1 VGASQNRLR
10 QRVVDQSSGQVEA
23 ELNRPLP
30 QAVLTRAISGLRL
43 PTSDTLQPMTVAL
56 RVENVSKQYRTYAR
70 PSDRLKESITRGRM
84 RRHQEFWAL
93 RDVSFELDKGSTVGV
108 VGPNG
113 CGKSTLLQII
123 AGTLEPTHGNVWHE
137 GRVAALLELGAG
149 FDQEFTGVENVYLNA
164 SLLGLSRRE
173 TDRLFPSIERF
184 AEIGQFLYQPV
195 KTYSSGMF
203 VRLAFAIAAS
213 VEPEI
218 LLVDEALAVGDAVFQ
233 HRCLRRMQELQER
246 GTTVLFV
253 SHDLA
258 AVRALCA
265 RAILLNAGRAIEDGK
280 PADVLNRYQKIIMAR
295 EQAYEESTTAPGET
309 TPGDES
315 LPPLCYTYRHGN
327 GSAEIIAAELTDA
340 ARHGVE
346 IVETGESLLM
356 RLVVRSNRNIDQP
369 VIGFLIRNRHGISAY
384 GTNTKEQQIEL
395 GAVRRDEVL
404 EVVFS
409 FNCWLGSDDY
419 SISCAVHSHDGEAYD
434 WLDGVRFFRVTS
446 QHLIEGIANLNAS
459 AAARRLEHRVE
470 PSAEIQLQ
478 ETASA

>member
-1 VGASQNRLR
+1 
-10 QRVVDQSSGQVEA
+10 
-23 ELNRPLP
+23 
-30 QAVLTRAISGLRL
+30 
-43 PTSDTLQPMTVAL
+43 MTAAL

-70 PSDRLKESITRGRM
+70 PGDRLKESLTRGRL
-84 RRHQEFWAL
+84 RRHKEFWAL
-93 RDVSFELDKGSTVGV
+93 RDISFEVERGATVGL

-123 AGTLEPTHGNVWHE
+123 AGTLEPTHGEVLHE
-137 GRVAALLELGAG
+137 GRIAALLELGAG
-149 FDQEFTGVENVYLNA
+149 FDPEFTGVENVYMNA

-173 TDRLFPSIERF
+173 TDALFPHIERF
-184 AEIGQFLYQPV
+184 AEIGTFLYQPV
-195 KTYSSGMF
+195 KTYSSGMY
-203 VRLAFAIAAS
+203 VRVAFAIAAS
-213 VEPEI
+213 VEPDI
-218 LLVDEALAVGDAVFQ
+218 LLVDEALAVGDSVFQ
-233 HRCLRRMQELQER
+233 HRCLRRIHELQER

-258 AVRALCA
+258 AVRALCS
-265 RAILLNAGRAIEDGK
+265 RAILLNQGCIVADG
-280 PADVLNRYQKIIMAR
+280 PPPDVLNHYQKIIMER
-295 EQAYEESTTAPGET
+295 ESAYEAEAESAGET
-309 TPGDES
+309 TAVDES

-384 GTNTKEQQIEL
+384 GTNTKEQQIEF
-395 GAVRRDEVL
+395 GAVRRGEVL
-404 EVVFS
+404 EAVFS
-409 FNCWLGSDDY
+409 FNCWLGIDDY

-459 AAARRLEHRVE
+459 ATARRLEHRVE
-470 PSAEIQLQ
+470 SSAEIQLQ

>member
-1 VGASQNRLR
+1 
-10 QRVVDQSSGQVEA
+10 
-23 ELNRPLP
+23 
-30 QAVLTRAISGLRL
+30 
-43 PTSDTLQPMTVAL
+43 MTVAL

-70 PSDRLKESITRGRM
+70 PSDRLKESITRGRL

-93 RDVSFELDKGSTVGV
+93 RDVSFELDEGSTVGV

-149 FDQEFTGVENVYLNA
+149 FDPEFTGAENVYLNA

-265 RAILLNAGRAIEDGK
+265 RAILLSGGRIIEDGK

-295 EQAYEESTTAPGET
+295 EQAYEDSTTASGET
-309 TPGDES
+309 TAVDET

-327 GSAEIIAAELTDA
+327 GSAEIIAAELSDA
-340 ARHGVE
+340 ARHRVE

-356 RLVVRSNRNIDQP
+356 RLMVRSNRNIDQP

-384 GTNTKEQQIEL
+384 GTNTKEQQIDL
-395 GAVRRDEVL
+395 GAVRLAEVL

-409 FNCWLGSDDY
+409 FNCWLGIDDY

-459 AAARRLEHRVE
+459 ATARRLEHRAE

-478 ETASA
+478 DATSV